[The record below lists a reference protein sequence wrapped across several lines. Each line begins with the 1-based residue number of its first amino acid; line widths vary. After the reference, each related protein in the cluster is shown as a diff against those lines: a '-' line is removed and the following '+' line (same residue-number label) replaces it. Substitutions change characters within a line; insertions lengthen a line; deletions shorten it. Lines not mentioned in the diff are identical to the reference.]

1 MRVHVHIW
9 LYKCV
14 CVFLWDGV
22 PIRVQERACA
32 YVGVE
37 AEGWHLE
44 SSSVTLLHEAG
55 SLVISGFNDMALWVS
70 LPRQSP
76 VSDFPALELPWTPG
90 IYTSSENPNSTSHA
104 GTVTRAPT
112 TEPSPS
118 LSPGS

>member
-1 MRVHVHIW
+1 MHVHVQ
-9 LYKCV
+9 YGV

-22 PIRVQERACA
+22 PIRVQECACA
-32 YVGVE
+32 YVGVA
-37 AEGWHLE
+37 AEGWCLE

-55 SLVISGFNDMALWVS
+55 SLVISEFNDMALWVT

-76 VSDFPALELPWTPG
+76 VSDFPALERPWTPG
-90 IYTSSENPNSTSHA
+90 IYTSSENPNSSSHA